1 MVLNAAT
8 RLVVRVRRYEH
19 ITLALR
25 DVLHW
30 LPVSQRI
37 QFKMAIFA
45 FDCVREHCPACL
57 LQQRLHPSRRHFWS
71 GKSSFGRKPRHD
83 SSTRTQ
89 LGRRSFHAA
98 APAVWNALP
107 SHPRSSSISRGQFRA
122 GLKTHIFTQA
132 YGHLWE
138 LLLKSV
144 LFYITFTYRIVPFP
158 MTLSD
163 LYPIF
168 HTDWSIVI
176 WHVMACPRTAHYPT
190 LNISQIAK
198 DTVIVAIW
206 NADRNPNQ
214 ASKWL
219 DDLEWPLT

>member
-1 MVLNAAT
+1 
-8 RLVVRVRRYEH
+8 
-19 ITLALR
+19 
-25 DVLHW
+25 
-30 LPVSQRI
+30 
-37 QFKMAIFA
+37 
-45 FDCVREHCPACL
+45 
-57 LQQRLHPSRRHFWS
+57 
-71 GKSSFGRKPRHD
+71 
-83 SSTRTQ
+83 
-89 LGRRSFHAA
+89 
-98 APAVWNALP
+98 
-107 SHPRSSSISRGQFRA
+107 
-122 GLKTHIFTQA
+122 
-132 YGHLWE
+132 
-138 LLLKSV
+138 
-144 LFYITFTYRIVPFP
+144 

-219 DDLEWPLT
+219 DDLE